1 MKLQLLLTFLAC
13 MPLLAADPKTADAVK
28 AADKL
33 WASATVKN
41 DKAALDKVLADDL
54 VYTHSTG
61 DKDGKAAYIE
71 NLSNGARKYNKI
83 DHEQMSVR
91 MYGNAAVLDGDIQIE
106 TDQKGTVAPAHLHI
120 IHVYVYKAGR
130 WQLVAHQSLRL
141 AK

>member
-1 MKLQLLLTFLAC
+1 MKHLFLLAILSAAC
-13 MPLLAADPKTADAVK
+13 LAADPKTVEAVK

-41 DKAALDKVLADDL
+41 DKAALDKILADDL
-54 VYTHSTG
+54 AYTHSTG
-61 DKDGKAAYIE
+61 DKDNKAAFIA
-71 NLSNGARKYNKI
+71 NLSNGVRKYNKI
-83 DHEQMSVR
+83 DHEQMSAR
-91 MYGNAAVLDGDIQIE
+91 LYGNTAVLDADIQIE